1 MLSSAIALNIFGF
14 CWCVSLLHP
23 LKESLLS
30 LQKKG
35 VKRKADTTTPTTL
48 GFPVTAA
55 ARMGGMGKGHGSAGE
70 MPHSLSS
77 MPVDCSPS
85 MGVNEP
91 AHLQPVLGRP
101 LSRRPIKPP
110 RKDLPESVRPHQ
122 PSRRGKLS
130 KQLRYCSGVLKELLS
145 KKHAAY
151 AWPFYKPVDAST
163 LGLHDYHD
171 IIKHPMD
178 LSTIKVTCMSHTC
191 LHIHTELDQLC
202 AVWTAI
208 FNCIYCLSYRL
219 FSLFWPFTYFNNH
232 LRALYLH

>member
-1 MLSSAIALNIFGF
+1 MSGCIKVFWNNWIGSHVWSFCSASPTKLA
-14 CWCVSLLHP
+14 CVCDVSV
-23 LKESLLS
+23 LS

-48 GFPVTAA
+48 GFPMTSVG
-55 ARMGGMGKGHGSAGE
+55 RMGGMGKGHGSAEE

-77 MPVDCSPS
+77 VDCSS
-85 MGVNEP
+85 GVGVVRGVSEP
-91 AHLQPVLGRP
+91 THLQPILGRP

-110 RKDLPESVRPHQ
+110 CKDLPDSVRPHL

-163 LGLHDYHD
+163 LGLLDYHD

-178 LSTIKVTCMSHTC
+178 LSTIKVTCMDETC
-191 LHIHTELDQLC
+191 IL
-202 AVWTAI
+202 
-208 FNCIYCLSYRL
+208 
-219 FSLFWPFTYFNNH
+219 
-232 LRALYLH
+232 ALKGF